1 MADSSAQGVCEDLLH
16 LRERAGAVLPV
27 PPRVTAE
34 EEMIPSSWHG
44 RGIAAPWD
52 RRGLGRLSARL
63 TTGNTGKKGHG
74 GAGESISI
82 VFCLQ
87 GLSDDF
93 HQPVDFPLGREKDS
107 SEGWEGMH
115 PWDTVCHIHSS
126 YQAGFIP
133 FPEHLGM
140 RCWRRGTTFSPLLWG

>member
-1 MADSSAQGVCEDLLH
+1 MQGS
-16 LRERAGAVLPV
+16 
-27 PPRVTAE
+27 PR
-34 EEMIPSSWHG
+34 
-44 RGIAAPWD
+44 
-52 RRGLGRLSARL
+52 
-63 TTGNTGKKGHG
+63 GNMGKKGHG

-140 RCWRRGTTFSPLLWG
+140 RCWRRGITFSPLLWG